1 MINSLSATLFVTKL
15 GTVIPP
21 NDIIAKSNSTHSILL
36 FDNRKTL
43 SPFFFIFKKKKRYFF
58 YSFCDSI
65 KVHESQIFFFI
76 KFLYGFL
83 AKW

>member
-43 SPFFFIFKKKKRYFF
+43 SPFFNFIFKKKK
-58 YSFCDSI
+58 D
-65 KVHESQIFFFI
+65 IFFI
-76 KFLYGFL
+76 LSL
-83 AKW
+83 